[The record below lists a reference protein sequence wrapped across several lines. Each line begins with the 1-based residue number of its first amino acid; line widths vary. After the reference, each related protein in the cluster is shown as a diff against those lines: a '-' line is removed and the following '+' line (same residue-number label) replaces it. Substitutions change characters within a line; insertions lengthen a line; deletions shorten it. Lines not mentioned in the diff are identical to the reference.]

1 MLSLALF
8 GVVLLGAPIDAP
20 LPVWIRPAGNHVE
33 SPTLGRER
41 LVLIAPG
48 AMPLVELQR
57 TDPHQ
62 GTTERYKGF
71 HLATLLERYAPPKSV
86 DLALLRFANG
96 VIIPVPFRDGP
107 AMRRIDPFVARTLF
121 VKDHWTSTFP
131 PMRRGDPPEADA
143 RPLVFAGNKVVVA
156 DQRHPYVP
164 PASQRSF
171 SPWAH
176 ADTLVGIELVGE
188 QAYLAQLAVGDDP
201 RGPTVYREGCGF
213 CHSVR
218 GVGATLAP
226 DLAEPVPLSAYYKN
240 RELFHRVRSRPAD
253 AAARGLAMPPLPA
266 FVPAD
271 ANALRTWLRL
281 TAERGLQAYKP

>member
-1 MLSLALF
+1 MLSLALS
-8 GVVLLGAPIDAP
+8 VLLLAAPSDAP
-20 LPVWIRPAGNHVE
+20 LPVWIRPAGHHVE
-33 SPTLGRER
+33 NPALGRER
-41 LVLIAPG
+41 LVQISPG
-48 AMPLVELQR
+48 ALPLVEIQR

-62 GTTERYKGF
+62 GTIERYKGF
-71 HLATLLERYAPPKSV
+71 HLATLLERYAPPRSV
-86 DLALLRFANG
+86 DVALLRFSNG
-96 VIIPVPFRDGP
+96 MIVPVPFRDGP
-107 AMRRIDPFVARTLF
+107 TMRRIDPFIARALL
-121 VKDHWTSTFP
+121 VKDHWTSVFP
-131 PMRRGDPPEADA
+131 PMRHGEPPEADA

-156 DQRHPYVP
+156 DPRHPYVP

-171 SPWAH
+171 SPWTH

-188 QAYLAQLAVGDDP
+188 QAYLAQLAVGDEP
-201 RGPTVYREGCGF
+201 RGPAVWKESCGF
-213 CHSVR
+213 CHAVR

-271 ANALRTWLRL
+271 ANAVRGWLR
-281 TAERGLQAYKP
+281 AAAARGLRPYKP